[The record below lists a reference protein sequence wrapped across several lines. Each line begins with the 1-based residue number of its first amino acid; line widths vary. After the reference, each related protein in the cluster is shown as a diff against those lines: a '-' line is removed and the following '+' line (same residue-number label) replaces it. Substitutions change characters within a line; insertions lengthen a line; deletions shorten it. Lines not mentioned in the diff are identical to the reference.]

1 MGEMVNR
8 LWQVNFRPENV
19 RMRGTLAQL
28 ETRGLVV
35 GAARSG
41 GNVFETG
48 CIENIHEKPRVGRL
62 DFVARGGRT
71 TSVIAVLMV
80 HFSSAS
86 GYSIER
92 VS

>member
-1 MGEMVNR
+1 MVNC
-8 LWQVNFRPENV
+8 LWQVNFRPENA
-19 RMRGTLAQL
+19 RMTGTLAQL

-35 GAARSG
+35 SAKAC
-41 GNVFETG
+41 GNVFHAGT
-48 CIENIHEKPRVGRL
+48 IENIHEKPRVARL
-62 DFVARGGRT
+62 NFVAHDSRT
-71 TSVIAVLMV
+71 TSVIAVLTV